1 MKSHGLLV
9 SWIQLP
15 FLLYKSILLP
25 LHHETCLWLT
35 MVGDSNCNPFW
46 SQINLSLAEKHRA
59 AYLLQDN
66 KWNFFFFNF
75 KVAQSCPTLL
85 SMKFSRQEYW
95 RGLPFSSPGDLP
107 NPELEPRSPTLQA
120 DSSLSEPPG
129 KPQQMELYSDMKK
142 KEILALATPWMD
154 CEDITLSETGQ
165 RKTNTA
171 CYRSQMESNETSHR
185 NRKQMGGCH
194 EQV

>member
-1 MKSHGLLV
+1 MAHHGWRLKLQSFLIPNKPV
-9 SWIQLP
+9 SGR
-15 FLLYKSILLP
+15 
-25 LHHETCLWLT
+25 ETS
-35 MVGDSNCNPFW
+35 G
-46 SQINLSLAEKHRA
+46 SLFVTGQQMEI
-59 AYLLQDN
+59 
-66 KWNFFFFNF
+66 FFFLNF